1 MNKTINILWTADVS
15 IMTRSFVEQLI
26 NAWEDFA
33 YGYDLTDEAIEAICQ
48 ILDELDISYTVEESD
63 I

>member
-1 MNKTINILWTADVS
+1 MNKSINILWTADIS
-15 IMTRSFVEQLI
+15 AMTRAFVEQII

-33 YGYDLTDEAIEAICQ
+33 YGYDLTDEAVESICA
-48 ILDELDISYTVEESD
+48 ILDELDISYTVEEND